1 MRIDKEY
8 SRAVTQAKENLT
20 DLNGRGADAVGGNAL
35 EFMENILTL
44 DEIAE
49 SNLRV
54 SILRELI
61 KQDRK

>member
-8 SRAVTQAKENLT
+8 SWAVTQAKENLT
-20 DLNGRGADAVGGNAL
+20 DLNGREADAVGGNAL